1 MANHNATLKAAHHE
15 FTEQK
20 IKKDELIYELRDSV
34 KQQRAKAE
42 ELREDLSL
50 SKEKASNS
58 EAQYQ
63 TKLLEL
69 KNLVVLKQRLEV

>member
-1 MANHNATLKAAHHE
+1 MANHKATLKAAYHD

-20 IKKDELIYELRDSV
+20 IKKDELIHELRDMI
-34 KQQRAKAE
+34 KQLKAKIE
-42 ELREDLSL
+42 EQREDLSMT
-50 SKEKASNS
+50 KEKAGNS

-69 KNLVVLKQRLEV
+69 KNLVVLK